1 MQNDLGSQLYLKS
14 EEHVCVVFYYKYI
27 FALRYISRLKIHY
40 KVPVF
45 VMYHKMHG
53 GW

>member
-1 MQNDLGSQLYLKS
+1 MRGVLLQVHL
-14 EEHVCVVFYYKYI
+14 CVKI
-27 FALRYISRLKIHY
+27 HIQIEIHY
-40 KVPVF
+40 KVLVF